1 MFNFTTQLNMEDSEA
16 RAEAFMD
23 AFYEEFQSDD
33 EPYEKKFRQMGVA
46 LENRNPVSML
56 LALCGWSAESIA
68 CKALLIP
75 DEHQIFHS
83 EQLKGELT
91 CTWEDGTET
100 TCICNVDPTTLEV
113 IADPKEFLRNG
124 KAPEEVWVFFTPC
137 GSGYSFRCY
146 EQNVKEAMQTFG
158 LYWYRI
164 SDAVNAAL

>member
-1 MFNFTTQLNMEDSEA
+1 
-16 RAEAFMD
+16 
-23 AFYEEFQSDD
+23 
-33 EPYEKKFRQMGVA
+33 
-46 LENRNPVSML
+46 ML

-75 DEHQIFHS
+75 DEHQVFHS

-91 CTWEDGTET
+91 FIWEDGTEA

-146 EQNVKEAMQTFG
+146 EQNVKETMHASG
-158 LYWYRI
+158 LYWYRL
-164 SDAVNAAL
+164 SDAANAAL